1 MPVETDRGHVTSTS
15 SGRGFAVE
23 LGSIAARAGPV
34 CVVFACIIALVLMRR
49 EILRWTMKDILL
61 CHEK

>member
-49 EILRWTMKDILL
+49 EILR
-61 CHEK
+61 